1 MENGRMSKYINAL
14 EAVKAH
20 RFKDAFELY
29 CSLFLPLGKRSR
41 EFLAFYRYQLSC
53 YLSEKKS
60 YCLGLGEGDMISDLI
75 GMTYDEVV
83 DSIENSDIPVTYS
96 GRINILE
103 SVEIPFPCQK
113 ETKVDEPGKCV
124 AK

>member
-1 MENGRMSKYINAL
+1 
-14 EAVKAH
+14 
-20 RFKDAFELY
+20 
-29 CSLFLPLGKRSR
+29 
-41 EFLAFYRYQLSC
+41 
-53 YLSEKKS
+53 
-60 YCLGLGEGDMISDLI
+60 MISDLI

-113 ETKVDEPGKCV
+113 ETKADEPGKCV